1 MLFQRNRLICL
12 TNRPFQGSGA
22 KLYGGMGSPAS
33 IPYRPQKILD
43 PRHLPI
49 NPTTV
54 NDVSLAT
61 VASPGA
67 ALTCNLPPAWWNRS
81 DIWLQVR
88 TFSGDLENE
97 TLFEPRNV
105 SLDASGNLIATID
118 GAFRLLPA
126 APVSGGSTWIRF
138 MWVSALSCAAPLSLA
153 LVCVSGPTSIST
165 IVVPPAGRRLQEIP
179 VSGLVPGT
187 YVFRLEARSGSVVN
201 VLKSSISLVV
211 SAAPS
216 STASLVVTES

>member
-1 MLFQRNRLICL
+1 MLFQRNRSICL

-33 IPYRPQKILD
+33 IRYRPQKILD

-61 VASPGA
+61 VASPGT
-67 ALTCNLPPAWWNRS
+67 ALTCNLPTAWWNRS

-88 TFSGDLENE
+88 TFATDLENE

-126 APVSGGSTWIRF
+126 APVSGGATSVRFTWKP
-138 MWVSALSCAAPLSLA
+138 ALSCYSPISFV
-153 LVCVSGPTSIST
+153 LVRVSGPSSIAT
-165 IVVPPAGRRLQEIP
+165 ITVSPVGRRVQSIP
-179 VSGLVPGT
+179 VSSLVPGT
-187 YVFRLEARSGSVVN
+187 YVFRLEAHAASVVS
-201 VLKSSISLVV
+201 VLASAISILVPPT
-211 SAAPS
+211 PS